1 LLRCEGISAA
11 YGFMRVLH
19 QVSLEI
25 AAEEFVALIGANSA
39 GKTTLLKIISGLLRP
54 FAGEVSFRGTSLM
67 TLRPHEIVHQ
77 GIIQIPEGRWI
88 FPEMTVHEN
97 LIMGGYNV
105 RAKPRREANFSRVFE
120 LFPHLEQRRNQIA
133 GSLSGGEQQMLA
145 VGRALMAEPLF
156 LMLDE
161 PSLGLAP
168 LIIDLIFEVLLKLNR
183 EKMTIFLVEQNV
195 QLSLEVARRAYV
207 LEHGRIILQGASKDL
222 QENEA
227 VKRAY
232 LGI

>member
-1 LLRCEGISAA
+1 MGPSSFSSSLCLSHSRASAWSVLSISNSGFLRC
-11 YGFMRVLH
+11 GF
-19 QVSLEI
+19 S
-25 AAEEFVALIGANSA
+25 
-39 GKTTLLKIISGLLRP
+39 
-54 FAGEVSFRGTSLM
+54 
-67 TLRPHEIVHQ
+67 
-77 GIIQIPEGRWI
+77 
-88 FPEMTVHEN
+88 
-97 LIMGGYNV
+97 
-105 RAKPRREANFSRVFE
+105 
-120 LFPHLEQRRNQIA
+120 
-133 GSLSGGEQQMLA
+133 
-145 VGRALMAEPLF
+145 
-156 LMLDE
+156 
-161 PSLGLAP
+161 AP

>member
-1 LLRCEGISAA
+1 MLECKMVSAA
-11 YGFMRVLH
+11 YGALRVLH
-19 QVSLEI
+19 DVSTEI
-25 AAEEFVALIGANSA
+25 AEKEFVALIGANSA
-39 GKTTLLKIISGLLRP
+39 GKSTLLKIISGLLRP
-54 FAGEVSFRGTSLM
+54 TGGEVIFEGSSLVG
-67 TLRPHEIVHQ
+67 LRPHEIVHR
-77 GIIQIPEGRWI
+77 GIILIPEGRWI
-88 FPEMTVHEN
+88 FPEMSVHEN
-97 LIMGGYNV
+97 LMMGGYNS
-105 RAKPRREANFSRVFE
+105 RAKPNREANLGSVFE
-120 LFPHLEQRRNQIA
+120 LFPHLQQRKNQIA

-145 VGRALMAEPLF
+145 VGRALMAEPLL

-183 EKMTIFLVEQNV
+183 QGMTILLVEQNV
-195 QLSLEVARRAYV
+195 QLSLEIAERAYV
-207 LEHGRIILQGASKDL
+207 LEHGRIILQGASKEL

>member
-1 LLRCEGISAA
+1 LLKCKAVSAA
-11 YGFMRVLH
+11 YGVMKVLH
-19 QVSLEI
+19 HVSLEI
-25 AAEEFVALIGANSA
+25 TEKELVALIGANSA

-54 FAGEVSFRGTSLM
+54 VDGEVIFKGSNLVV
-67 TLRPHEIVHQ
+67 LLPHTIVHR
-77 GIIQIPEGRWI
+77 GIILIPEGRWV

-97 LIMGGYNV
+97 LMMGGYNS
-105 RAKPRREANFSRVFE
+105 RAKPNREANLARVFE
-120 LFPHLEQRRNQIA
+120 LFPNLQGKRNQMA

-145 VGRALMAEPLF
+145 VGRALMAEPLL

-168 LIIDLIFEVLLKLNR
+168 LVVDHIFEVLLKLNR
-183 EKMTIFLVEQNV
+183 QGMTILLVEQNV
-195 QLSLEVARRAYV
+195 QLSLEVAQRCYV
-207 LEHGRIILQGASKDL
+207 LEHGRMILQGSSKEL

>member
-1 LLRCEGISAA
+1 
-11 YGFMRVLH
+11 MRVLH

-54 FAGEVSFRGTSLM
+54 FAGEVSFRETSLM
-67 TLRPHEIVHQ
+67 ALRPHEIVHQ

-88 FPEMTVHEN
+88 FPEMTIHEN
-97 LIMGGYNV
+97 LMMGGCNV
-105 RAKPRREANFSRVFE
+105 RAKPRREANFARVFE
-120 LFPHLEQRRNQIA
+120 LFPHFEQRRNQIA

-195 QLSLEVARRAYV
+195 RLSLEVARRAYV